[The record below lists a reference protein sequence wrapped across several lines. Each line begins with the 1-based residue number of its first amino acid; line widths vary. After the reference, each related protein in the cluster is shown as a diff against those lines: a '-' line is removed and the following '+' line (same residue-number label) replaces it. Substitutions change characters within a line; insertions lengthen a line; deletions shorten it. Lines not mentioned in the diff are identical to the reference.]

1 LVYYYNCNSQDDDI
15 MLLMCNPLFI
25 LNDFHYLH
33 DVKPASYIRPELLI
47 IIIWARA
54 TSSEETENKTV
65 IHEKVEKLIGLISEK
80 KSTLK
85 KRDVTLM
92 TILYS
97 SKSRSDGLYSPILI
111 NYKSI
116 FISDQLVSLMLYH

>member
-65 IHEKVEKLIGLISEK
+65 TFMIAS
-80 KSTLK
+80 
-85 KRDVTLM
+85 M
-92 TILYS
+92 PS
-97 SKSRSDGLYSPILI
+97 SMRKWRS
-111 NYKSI
+111 
-116 FISDQLVSLMLYH
+116 SLD